1 MTDIYESNGYLPVQY
16 LVNIILGAANSGIC
30 EDQQAGNI
38 IVSLKFYKSKLYQTT
53 YQVSVGHWKPCSNVH
68 S

>member
-16 LVNIILGAANSGIC
+16 LVNAIPEPDNAGVC
-30 EDQQAGNI
+30 EDQEAGNI
-38 IVSLKFYKSKLYQTT
+38 IVSLKFYKSKIYQTAH
-53 YQVSVGHWKPCSNVH
+53 QVSVGHWKPCSNVH